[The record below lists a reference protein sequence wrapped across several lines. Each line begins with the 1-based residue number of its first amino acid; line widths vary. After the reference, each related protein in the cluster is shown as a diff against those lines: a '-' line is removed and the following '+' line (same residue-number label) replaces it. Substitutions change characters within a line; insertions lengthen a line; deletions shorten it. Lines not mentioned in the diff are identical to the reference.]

1 MINDRYYV
9 KIVPQRG
16 DTVHRFEVRR
26 RHMWAVL
33 GFLGFLILGS
43 FLFAGVQVLRA
54 HMQVAVLQQQ
64 ADTQRKTLDGINAR
78 TDALSQQLQSVQK
91 QNQEIKRAIGIGDA
105 GGRSKVQKTSYV
117 HTDSTVRSD
126 STLAVVAARVT
137 ALTSASD
144 ATAAES
150 NSDRT
155 LAMRVL
161 NMQHLRDL
169 ARAQLIAAIPSIDPV
184 AGAAVVGCFC
194 YRTYPDVEFH
204 KGVDIEADYGT
215 PVRASAAGTVVANSY
230 DGAYGIKIDID
241 HGNGYHTWYAHLSR
255 ADVSVGQHVYKGE
268 NIAAAGATGF
278 ATGPHLH
285 YQIMYNDEAIDPAP
299 FLNGV
304 PSSVLASLP

>member
-16 DTVHRFEVRR
+16 ETVHRFEVRR
-26 RHMWAVL
+26 RHMWAVV
-33 GFLGFLILGS
+33 GFLGFLIFGS
-43 FLFAGVQVLRA
+43 FVFAGIQVLRA
-54 HMQVAVLQQQ
+54 HMQVAALQQQ
-64 ADTQRKTLDGINAR
+64 ADKQKETLDTINAR
-78 TDALSQQLQSVQK
+78 TDALSQQLQHVQK
-91 QNQEIKRAIGIGDA
+91 QNQEIKRAIGIGDTTKPS
-105 GGRSKVQKTSYV
+105 SKIQKTSYV
-117 HTDSTVRSD
+117 RTG
-126 STLAVVAARVT
+126 STLDGVAARVS

-144 ATAAES
+144 ATQEES
-150 NSDRT
+150 DQDRT

-169 ARAQLIAAIPSIDPV
+169 ARAQLIAAIPSIDPI

-215 PVRASAAGTVVANSY
+215 PVRASAAGTVVANTY
-230 DGAYGIKIDID
+230 DGAYGIKVDID

-268 NIAAAGATGF
+268 YIAAAGSTGF

-285 YQIMYNDEAIDPAP
+285 YQVMYNDEPIDPTP
-299 FLNGV
+299 FLSGV
-304 PSSVLASLP
+304 PANVLASLP

>member
-26 RHMWAVL
+26 RHMWAVM

-43 FLFAGVQVLRA
+43 FLFAGIQVLRA
-54 HMQVAVLQQQ
+54 HVQVAQLQQQ
-64 ADTQRKTLDGINAR
+64 AERQRRTLDTINAR
-78 TDALSQQLQSVQK
+78 TDALTQQLQHVQK
-91 QNQEIKRAIGIGDA
+91 QNQEIKRAIGIGE
-105 GGRSKVQKTSYV
+105 GGSRPSPVQKTSW
-117 HTDSTVRSD
+117 VRSG
-126 STLAVVAARVT
+126 STLDGVAAKIS
-137 ALTSASD
+137 ALSSASQQIQE
-144 ATAAES
+144 ES
-150 NSDRT
+150 DHDRT
-155 LAMRVL
+155 LAMHVL

-184 AGAAVVGCFC
+184 AGAQIVGCFC

-204 KGVDIEADYGT
+204 KGVDLGADYGMT
-215 PVRASAAGTVVANSY
+215 VRASAAGTVVANSY

-255 ADVSVGQHVYKGE
+255 AGVSVGQHVYKGE
-268 NIAAAGATGF
+268 NIGEVGATGF

-285 YQIMYNDEAIDPAP
+285 YQIMYNDEPVDPAP

-304 PSSVLASLP
+304 PANVLASLP

>member
-26 RHMWAVL
+26 RHMWAVV

-43 FLFAGVQVLRA
+43 FVFAGIQVLRA
-54 HMQVAVLQQQ
+54 HMQVAALQQQ
-64 ADTQRKTLDGINAR
+64 ADKQKETLETINAR
-78 TDALSQQLQSVQK
+78 TDALSQQLQHVQK
-91 QNQEIKRAIGIGDA
+91 QNQEIKRAIGIGDVA
-105 GGRSKVQKTSYV
+105 RPASKVQKTSF
-117 HTDSTVRSD
+117 VRTG
-126 STLAVVAARVT
+126 STLDGVAARVSE
-137 ALTSASD
+137 LSSASD
-144 ATAAES
+144 ATQQES
-150 NSDRT
+150 DNDRT

-215 PVRASAAGTVVANSY
+215 PVRATAAGTVVANSY

-255 ADVSVGQHVYKGE
+255 VDVSVGQRVYKGE
-268 NIAAAGATGF
+268 SIAAAGATGF

-285 YQIMYNDEAIDPAP
+285 YQVMYNDEPIDPAP

-304 PSSVLASLP
+304 PANVLAALP

>member
-26 RHMWAVL
+26 RHMWAVI

-43 FLFAGVQVLRA
+43 FVFAGVQVLRA
-54 HMQVAVLQQQ
+54 HLQVAALQQQ
-64 ADTQRKTLDGINAR
+64 TERQKETLDTINAR
-78 TDALSQQLQSVQK
+78 TDALSQQLQHVQK

-105 GGRSKVQKTSYV
+105 AKPASKIQKTSF
-117 HTDSTVRSD
+117 VRTG
-126 STLAVVAARVT
+126 STLDGIAARVSE
-137 ALTSASD
+137 LTSAFD
-144 ATAAES
+144 ATQEES
-150 NSDRT
+150 DHDRT

-268 NIAAAGATGF
+268 NIAAAGSTGF

-285 YQIMYNDEAIDPAP
+285 YQVMYNDEPIDPTP
-299 FLNGV
+299 FLSGV
-304 PSSVLASLP
+304 PASVLAALP

>member
-9 KIVPQRG
+9 KIVPQKG

-26 RHMWAVL
+26 RHMWAAL

-43 FLFAGVQVLRA
+43 FLFAGVQILRA
-54 HMQVAVLQQQ
+54 HLQVAALQHQ
-64 ADTQRKTLDGINAR
+64 AEAQKQTLDTINAR
-78 TDALSQQLQSVQK
+78 TDALTQQLQHVQK
-91 QNQEIKRAIGIGDA
+91 QNQEIKRAIGIGEPR
-105 GGRSKVQKTSYV
+105 GLKMLRKTSF
-117 HTDSTVRSD
+117 VRSGP
-126 STLAVVAARVT
+126 TLAGVAARVS
-137 ALTSASD
+137 ALSNASN
-144 ATAAES
+144 AIAQES
-150 NSDRT
+150 DHDRT

-169 ARAQLIAAIPSIDPV
+169 ARAQLISAIPSIDPV

-215 PVRASAAGTVVANSY
+215 TVRAAAAGTVVANSY
-230 DGAYGIKIDID
+230 DGSYGMKVDID

-255 ADVSVGQHVYKGE
+255 VDVSVGQHVYKGE

-285 YQIMYNDEAIDPAP
+285 YQIMYDGEPIDPTP

-304 PSSVLASLP
+304 PANVLASLP

>member
-26 RHMWAVL
+26 RHMWAVV
-33 GFLGFLILGS
+33 GFLGSLILGS
-43 FLFAGVQVLRA
+43 FVFAGIQVLRA
-54 HMQVAVLQQQ
+54 HMQVATLQRQ
-64 ADTQRKTLDGINAR
+64 ADKQKETLDTINAQ
-78 TDALSQQLQSVQK
+78 TDALSQQLQHVQK
-91 QNQEIKRAIGIGDA
+91 QNQEIKRAIGIGDTKPA
-105 GGRSKVQKTSYV
+105 SKLQKTSF
-117 HTDSTVRSD
+117 VRTG
-126 STLAVVAARVT
+126 STLDGVAERVS
-137 ALTSASD
+137 ALTNASD
-144 ATAAES
+144 ATQQES
-150 NSDRT
+150 DQDRT

-215 PVRASAAGTVVANSY
+215 TVRASAAGTVVANSY

-255 ADVSVGQHVYKGE
+255 VDVSVGQHVYKGE

-285 YQIMYNDEAIDPAP
+285 YQVMYNDEAIDPTP
-299 FLNGV
+299 FLSGV
-304 PSSVLASLP
+304 PANVLAALP

>member
-26 RHMWAVL
+26 RHMWAVV
-33 GFLGFLILGS
+33 GFLGFLIFGS
-43 FLFAGVQVLRA
+43 FVFAGIQVLRA
-54 HMQVAVLQQQ
+54 HLQVAALQQQ
-64 ADTQRKTLDGINAR
+64 ADKQRETLDTINAR
-78 TDALSQQLQSVQK
+78 TDALSQQLQHVQK
-91 QNQEIKRAIGIGDA
+91 QNQEIKRAIGIGDTT
-105 GGRSKVQKTSYV
+105 RPSSKMQKTSF
-117 HTDSTVRSD
+117 VRSG
-126 STLAVVAARVT
+126 STLDGVAARVS

-144 ATAAES
+144 ATQEES
-150 NSDRT
+150 DHDRS

-161 NMQHLRDL
+161 NMQHLHDL

-215 PVRASAAGTVVANSY
+215 PVRASAAGTVVANAY

-268 NIAAAGATGF
+268 NIAAAGSTGF

-285 YQIMYNDEAIDPAP
+285 YQVMYNDEPIDPTP
-299 FLNGV
+299 FLSGV
-304 PSSVLASLP
+304 PANVLASLP